1 MVTGNGKT
9 YMFRKEP
16 AATPHCPPHNS
27 HEGNELNAELLLLLL
42 VGMVCVNNYN
52 FKIQP

>member
-1 MVTGNGKT
+1 
-9 YMFRKEP
+9 MFRKGP
-16 AATPHCPPHNS
+16 ATTPRCPPHNS
-27 HEGNELNAELLLLLL
+27 HEGSELNTELLLFLL